1 MPPLSKRRQECPS
14 INAHR
19 DILYV
24 LCSSSRIIY
33 SSSKLVVEVG
43 IQTLDMK
50 ITSCV
55 AKIKCSFVQDFW

>member
-1 MPPLSKRRQECPS
+1 MLT
-14 INAHR
+14 R
-19 DILYV
+19 DILDV